1 MYRRELEERKGRA
14 SDFMKFSRRGHDMA
28 SVVNSGAWGGLA
40 WPIPPSRTSNQVSIN
55 FHFLE
60 LQVSFFHCSFQ
71 GTKVR
76 FYGFTPSI
84 FYLHVVPSSP
94 LILHCSELCHR
105 FPYLRCLRGGMAY
118 VLVNGGDLLDF
129 QGAAYSWPTG

>member
-1 MYRRELEERKGRA
+1 
-14 SDFMKFSRRGHDMA
+14 MA

-71 GTKVR
+71 GTKIH
-76 FYGFTPSI
+76 FYGFTSSI

-94 LILHCSELCHR
+94 LALLCS
-105 FPYLRCLRGGMAY
+105 
-118 VLVNGGDLLDF
+118 
-129 QGAAYSWPTG
+129 